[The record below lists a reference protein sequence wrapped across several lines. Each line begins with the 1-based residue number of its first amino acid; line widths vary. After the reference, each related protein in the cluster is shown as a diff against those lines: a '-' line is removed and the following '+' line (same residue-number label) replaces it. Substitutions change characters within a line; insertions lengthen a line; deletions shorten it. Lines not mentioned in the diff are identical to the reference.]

1 MAASLLQAGG
11 TLPTFKFILFA
22 VFFPSLA
29 EKKKLGPGLDFL
41 LSTPG
46 VHVLT

>member
-11 TLPTFKFILFA
+11 TLPTFENILFV

-29 EKKKLGPGLDFL
+29 EKKNLDLDLIFFYPGP
-41 LSTPG
+41 
-46 VHVLT
+46 

>member
-1 MAASLLQAGG
+1 MAASLLQAGE

-29 EKKKLGPGLDFL
+29 EKKLGPGLDFL